1 MTRMTLKIAPLML
14 VVVATSGCQSP
25 LLKGWGF
32 MKAPSQPSGFTRQ
45 AADAELALEEGRAY
59 LRSGQLAA
67 AVASF
72 RIARTDPETAA
83 EASNGLGVAY
93 AKIGR
98 MDLADRYFRTAM
110 ALKPSED
117 RFAANLLRLQ
127 RDVMVARRPAPD
139 AAAPSLAAAERV
151 PEQMVQ
157 ADMAVPKRVAAK
169 VRQPEILIVTGKE
182 QAPAPTMEVASRT
195 PAAKPTETEAEAKPE
210 PKVELLGRLS
220 TKPLEVAF

>member
-1 MTRMTLKIAPLML
+1 MRMTVKIVPLL
-14 VVVATSGCQSP
+14 LAVVATSGCQSP

-32 MKAPSQPSGFTRQ
+32 SKQQSQPTGFSRE
-45 AADAELALEEGRAY
+45 AADTELALEEGRAY

-72 RIARTDPETAA
+72 RIARTDPTTAA

-110 ALKPSED
+110 ELKPSED

-127 RDVMVARRPAPD
+127 RDVMLARRSVPELPAE
-139 AAAPSLAAAERV
+139 LAVADRAREQAVSAER
-151 PEQMVQ
+151 
-157 ADMAVPKRVAAK
+157 AVPRQIAAR
-169 VRQPEILIVTGKE
+169 VRQPEILIVTGKA
-182 QAPAPTMEVASRT
+182 QAPAPTMEVASR
-195 PAAKPTETEAEAKPE
+195 KPVAEKVELEAEPKE
-210 PKVELLGRLS
+210 DQKVELLGRLT